1 MTTALKEH
9 IQAGK
14 WKTKKK
20 VFDTDETAPLPEAK
34 PFLNGSS
41 INELIYKYY
50 DNRLTNLG
58 NHDSFIWY
66 GPRWAQAATAP
77 SRLYKFYST
86 EGGIRVPC
94 VVRYPKLFKQPGQ
107 VVKAFA
113 NVMDIMPTF
122 LELAGIN
129 HPAAG
134 KNKNEQAPWGKRAV
148 YPMMGKSWVDF
159 FSKLRG
165 ESAPSFV
172 HKLARTY

>member
-1 MTTALKEH
+1 M
-9 IQAGK
+9 
-14 WKTKKK
+14 K
-20 VFDTDETAPLPEAK
+20 VSRTEMSGVQDMLTSSLEAK
-34 PFLNGSS
+34 PLLRGSTIS
-41 INELIYKYY
+41 ELISKYY

-77 SRLYKFYST
+77 SRLYKGYST

-107 VVKAFA
+107 IVRAFA

-122 LELAGIN
+122 LELAGIK

-134 KNKNEQAPWGKRAV
+134 KKKNEKAPWRKRVV
-148 YPMMGKSWVDF
+148 YPMMGKSWVGYF
-159 FSKLRG
+159 TNAQSKSTVDG
-165 ESAPSFV
+165 
-172 HKLARTY
+172 